1 MNEMHTHKALT
12 KLARLDLQRWA
23 RVYAQRDEMIR
34 QSRKSG
40 LGVNEITRISG
51 LAKTT
56 VIRILRE
63 GGRS

>member
-1 MNEMHTHKALT
+1 MNEMHKHKALIT
-12 KLARLDLQRWA
+12 YARRDLQRWA
-23 RVYAQRDEMIR
+23 NVYAQRDEMIR

-63 GGRS
+63 GGLA